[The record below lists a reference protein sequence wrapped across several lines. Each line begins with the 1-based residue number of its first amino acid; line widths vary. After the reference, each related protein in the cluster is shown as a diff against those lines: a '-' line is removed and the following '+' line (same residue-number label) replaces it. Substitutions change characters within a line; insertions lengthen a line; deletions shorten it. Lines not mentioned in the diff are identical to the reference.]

1 MLSHRSVSPDIC
13 TCVQVN
19 RHRNTWREHPRRTRD
34 ARLKEHSAHARTSH
48 HHDHSQSLF
57 LAILAARCELVEINH
72 IAQEFTRGVLSFA
85 KVMVA
90 EGKMP
95 GLLLERDQAALQET
109 LNMIA

>member
-13 TCVQVN
+13 TCAQVN
-19 RHRNTWREHPRRTRD
+19 RHRNTRKDHPWRTRD
-34 ARLKEHSAHARTSH
+34 ARKEHSAHARTSH

-57 LAILAARCELVEINH
+57 FAILAARCEMVEINH

-95 GLLLERDQAALQET
+95 ELLLERDQAALQET

>member
-1 MLSHRSVSPDIC
+1 M
-13 TCVQVN
+13 
-19 RHRNTWREHPRRTRD
+19 
-34 ARLKEHSAHARTSH
+34 
-48 HHDHSQSLF
+48 
-57 LAILAARCELVEINH
+57 VEINH